1 MANKFYD
8 NIVIGS
14 KLTDILTTSVDL
26 KNYMTVDATLTE
38 SAGMTKKVNTYK
50 ASGDVE
56 DLAIGAGNTGE
67 IGVSFE
73 STDYKVLTTQGKFQ
87 YFDEQAMSDPMVVDA
102 GIDGLAKTII
112 NDFSKKAIAAFD
124 TATLTLSAAAWD
136 FDMVVDAIAK
146 LNIEA
151 EEGYFILINPA
162 EKAEFRKNLKDLL
175 SYSEGFARTGYIG
188 TVAGLP
194 VIVSKAVPAGTAYV
208 ANNEAV
214 TCFLKKDVEIEQDRD
229 ADTRSNIVYTR
240 VYEVIALTDATK
252 VVKVTKT
259 A

>member
-8 NIVIGS
+8 NVVIGS

-26 KNYMTVDATLTE
+26 KNYMTVDTTLTE
-38 SAGMTKKVNTYK
+38 SAGMKKRINTYK
-50 ASGDVE
+50 ATGNVE
-56 DLAIGAGNTGE
+56 DLTIGAGNTGE
-67 IGVSFE
+67 IEVSFE
-73 STDYKVLTTQGKFQ
+73 SADYDVLTTQGKFA
-87 YFDEQAMSDPMVVDA
+87 YYDEQAMADPMVVDA

-112 NDFSKKAIAAFD
+112 NDFSKKAIAAFGN
-124 TATLTLSAAAWD
+124 ATLTLEAAAWD
-136 FDMVVDAIAK
+136 FEMVVDAIAK

-162 EKAEFRKNLKDLL
+162 EKAEFRKNLGIML
-175 SYSEGFARTGYIG
+175 SYSEDFARTGYIG

-208 ANNEAV
+208 ANNQAV
-214 TCFLKKDVEIEQDRD
+214 TCFLKKDTEIEQDRV
-229 ADTRSNIVYTR
+229 ADTRNNVVYAR
-240 VYEVIALTDATK
+240 VYEVVALTDATK